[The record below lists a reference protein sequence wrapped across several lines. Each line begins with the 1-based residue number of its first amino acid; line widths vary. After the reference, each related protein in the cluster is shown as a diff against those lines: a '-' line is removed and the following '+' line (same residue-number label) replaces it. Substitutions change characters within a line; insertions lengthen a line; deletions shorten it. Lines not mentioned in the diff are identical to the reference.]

1 MPKTIKD
8 VDLVKKDQE
17 RMRAL
22 VAWTEIVPNLSVT
35 DKSSLISFG
44 QRYGMVAMVKRAR
57 SMLINRNLVPVSY
70 IEKIKAKTDFL
81 VGMHSIWRSSSKPKK
96 ISQAAVVAHKKR
108 AEFVKSFAKRS
119 EPLIRS
125 MLNLAFTR
133 KVVEVYLNRQEIDA
147 LTGAAHT
154 PADVIK
160 FKSLIEGRSGQTIDR
175 LMKDIQVEI
184 ENDFTQMWA
193 ANIKDGLTL
202 ASNPE
207 YAKKYQKALESGNIA
222 ELANFYM
229 KGNL

>member
-8 VDLVKKDQE
+8 VDLVKKDLE

-22 VAWTEIVPNLSVT
+22 VAWSEVVPNLGPL
-35 DKSSLISFG
+35 DKSSLINFG
-44 QRYGMVAMVKRAR
+44 KRYGTVAMARRAE
-57 SMLINRNLVPVSY
+57 SLLSQRNSVPPAY
-70 IEKIKAKTDFL
+70 IAKIRAKLDFL
-81 VGMHSIWRSSSKPKK
+81 VGMHSIWRSSAKPQKTPP
-96 ISQAAVVAHKKR
+96 SLTVARRKR
-108 AEFVKSFAKRS
+108 AEFVRGFAKRS
-119 EPLIRS
+119 EPLVRS
-125 MLNLAFTR
+125 MLTLAFTR

-160 FKSLIEGRSGQTIDR
+160 FKSLIEDRSGQTIDR

-202 ASNPE
+202 ARNPD
-207 YAKKYQKALESGNIA
+207 YAKKYQKALESRNIA